1 MCRIVYAFLMAFI
14 FLGGCAAQE
23 TVKKEPPQV
32 QEITPGQKSFIT
44 PPAFLQVEHGSPL
57 SLSGLKLK

>member
-23 TVKKEPPQV
+23 TVKKEPPNV
-32 QEITPGQKSFIT
+32 QEIKPGQKSFIT
-44 PPAFLQVEHGSPL
+44 PPASMTPQKNSNLEEKNL
-57 SLSGLKLK
+57 

>member
-44 PPAFLQVEHGSPL
+44 PPASTAPQKNSNLEEKNL
-57 SLSGLKLK
+57 

>member
-1 MCRIVYAFLMAFI
+1 MCRIVYAILMAFI

-44 PPAFLQVEHGSPL
+44 PPASMTPQKNSNLEEKNL
-57 SLSGLKLK
+57 

>member
-1 MCRIVYAFLMAFI
+1 MAFI

-44 PPAFLQVEHGSPL
+44 PPASMTPQKNSNLEEKNL
-57 SLSGLKLK
+57 